1 MVKCVCV
8 ACVVV
13 VQCGMCVDVQFCLC
27 GGYACVVQC
36 GLCGER
42 EREAWA
48 ADLSRLTAASL
59 PARPPPKGW
68 SLHSPGETR
77 ILRGNTFVDGTV
89 LVVYSGR
96 DDMLRKEKAWGDA
109 GALYADHSR
118 QPS

>member
-1 MVKCVCV
+1 MGCRFIPS
-8 ACVVV
+8 
-13 VQCGMCVDVQFCLC
+13 DSCLF
-27 GGYACVVQC
+27 
-36 GLCGER
+36 
-42 EREAWA
+42 
-48 ADLSRLTAASL
+48 AS
-59 PARPPPKGW
+59 PTPSKGW
-68 SLHSPGETR
+68 SLHHSPGETR